1 MAILAT
7 IFGLLGRFA
16 GKLLTAALGW
26 ASTLL
31 FGQVPRSKQI
41 LLALITFG
49 SLIWVALVVGVV
61 LPDVGTMLLAFVPV
75 PDFIREEWVR
85 LAMLA
90 GAIVTPLLIG
100 GAGLVLM
107 DERPGG
113 IEAVKQVLRGYPLAA
128 VIAITIAFLAVIA
141 LVRKARSLAKRWTD
155 AHVPLI
161 VKPGAYER
169 VVTEL
174 EDVLDRAGLAVDRK
188 PASRAVALPGKLLA
202 AVAGPGVD
210 ALVPDQLLTL
220 VAPKLE
226 VGLYP
231 SDISI
236 SGPESEV
243 ARARAAIATRL
254 TAAPAYLT
262 TSLETQKIEDR
273 LGRIAREGAVLGTDG
288 SVALTPAARADLGRI
303 DEELAALVIPY
314 DEWEVLYRMRLQVE
328 RDLLVGHRVGD
339 DFPGAEAPPA
349 GAPVKAP
356 EPAWAP
362 VFGLGALVLVLIDVI
377 VAILDRVRP
386 PRRR

>member
-31 FGQVPRSKQI
+31 FGQVPRSKQV

-85 LAMLA
+85 LAMLV

-113 IEAVKQVLRGYPLAA
+113 FEAVKQVLRGYPLAA

-141 LVRKARSLAKRWTD
+141 LVRKGRSLAKRWTD

-174 EDVLDRAGLAVDRK
+174 EDVLDRAGLAVDRR

-220 VAPKLE
+220 VGPKLE

-273 LGRIAREGAVLGTDG
+273 LGRIAREGAVAWDRRLGCSHARRSG
-288 SVALTPAARADLGRI
+288 RPRADRRGAGR
-303 DEELAALVIPY
+303 A
-314 DEWEVLYRMRLQVE
+314 
-328 RDLLVGHRVGD
+328 GHPVRRVGGPLPD
-339 DFPGAEAPPA
+339 AAPGRTGPA
-349 GAPVKAP
+349 RRSSRRGRLPRGGGAAG
-356 EPAWAP
+356 WRSGQ
-362 VFGLGALVLVLIDVI
+362 GLGAGVGTGLRLGC
-377 VAILDRVRP
+377 P
-386 PRRR
+386 GPRAP